1 MRLWR
6 KHILV
11 RSDVELKSYYDT
23 WKKDGVLPE
32 VLDMIK
38 GWRADGAQ
46 LDEIAKKLNISR
58 ATLFDYQNKYSDFSD
73 ALKTGGMI
81 MDGKVEDSLLKE
93 CAGYEYEETTTTT
106 TAIIDK
112 KTGRVSSLEKVEKRT
127 TKKYARPSITAI
139 IYYLNNRIPD
149 KWKNRIVTTIEE
161 GQNSEEAI
169 LEMESYFADKMK
181 EEAEA
186 ETKTE
191 E

>member
-1 MRLWR
+1 M
-6 KHILV
+6 
-11 RSDVELKSYYDT
+11 KSYYDT